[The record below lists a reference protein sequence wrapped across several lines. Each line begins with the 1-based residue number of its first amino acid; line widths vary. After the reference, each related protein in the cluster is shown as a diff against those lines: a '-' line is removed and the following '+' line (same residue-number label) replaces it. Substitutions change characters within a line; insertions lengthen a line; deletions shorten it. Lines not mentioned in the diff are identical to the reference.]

1 MSQRNKPS
9 DISPAFPKVPRYIK
23 TPHHPVGLL
32 YTLLHHGLRLS
43 AEEARRRSFELIGEQ
58 PDKAA

>member
-1 MSQRNKPS
+1 MKQRNKPADTS
-9 DISPAFPKVPRYIK
+9 HEFPRVPRYIK

-32 YTLLHHGLRLS
+32 YTMLHHGRGLS
-43 AEEARRRSFELIGEQ
+43 AEEAQRRSLEYISNQ

>member
-1 MSQRNKPS
+1 MNQRNKPS
-9 DISPAFPKVPRYIK
+9 DIAPAFPKVPRYIK

-32 YTLLHHGLRLS
+32 YTLLHHGRGLS
-43 AEEARRRSFELIGEQ
+43 VEEAQRRSLEYISDR

>member
-1 MSQRNKPS
+1 MNQSNKPS
-9 DISPAFPKVPRYIK
+9 DTAPEFPKVPRYIK

-32 YTLLHHGLRLS
+32 YTMLHHGRGLS
-43 AEEARRRSFELIGEQ
+43 AEEAQRRSFEFTGEQ

>member
-1 MSQRNKPS
+1 MNQRNKPS
-9 DISPAFPKVPRYIK
+9 KTATEFPPVPRYLK

-32 YTLLHHGLRLS
+32 YTMLHHGRGLS
-43 AEEARRRSFELIGEQ
+43 VEEAQRRSLESISDQ